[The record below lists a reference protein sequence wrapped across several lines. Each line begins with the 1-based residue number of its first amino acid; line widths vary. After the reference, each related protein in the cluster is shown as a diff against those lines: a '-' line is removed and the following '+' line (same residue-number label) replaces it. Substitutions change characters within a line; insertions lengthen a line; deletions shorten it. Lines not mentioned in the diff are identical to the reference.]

1 MFKSVWNI
9 QCLYTVPKRYNRDI
23 LACVYSLIMYNC
35 LICLWNIFRLY
46 DLSQVYFSTSCFLIY
61 QSLPQ
66 WDSKSKL
73 ARSNTCTFSLFFL
86 PVSRFLFESG
96 MHDLSVFYV
105 FFHKVITLK
114 VSPRIRSL
122 LLIPFVKLPSFF
134 LSFFLFYLF
143 VYTFV
148 TSSQSVETTNCH
160 CSIRRD
166 LTSNV
171 FSLTFLHFYS
181 SFLQIAK
188 ALLLTA
194 SNTRK
199 KKRTHYI
206 LNNET
211 WWLFDGW
218 QFN

>member
-1 MFKSVWNI
+1 MKYIPSLRSFTSVFFNELLFNISKSTTMRFEVKTRSIEHMHIFFVFSSSFPFSFWI
-9 QCLYTVPKRYNRDI
+9 WD
-23 LACVYSLIMYNC
+23 AWSLRFLC
-35 LICLWNIFRLY
+35 FF
-46 DLSQVYFSTSCFLIY
+46 SQSHYA
-61 QSLPQ
+61 QSL
-66 WDSKSKL
+66 S
-73 ARSNTCTFSLFFL
+73 SNSFSS
-86 PVSRFLFESG
+86 PHS
-96 MHDLSVFYV
+96 YCN
-105 FFHKVITLK
+105 ITL
-114 VSPRIRSL
+114 V
-122 LLIPFVKLPSFF
+122 

-194 SNTRK
+194 SNTRE

>member
-86 PVSRFLFESG
+86 PVSRFLFGSG

-122 LLIPFVKLPSFF
+122 LLIRIVILPLFF
-134 LSFFLFYLF
+134 LSFFFICLFTRSSLRHR
-143 VYTFV
+143 VLKRQTATV
-148 TSSQSVETTNCH
+148 RLGEIWLRTSF
-160 CSIRRD
+160 
-166 LTSNV
+166 L
-171 FSLTFLHFYS
+171 LHFYIFIPPS
-181 SFLQIAK
+181 YK
-188 ALLLTA
+188 
-194 SNTRK
+194 
-199 KKRTHYI
+199 
-206 LNNET
+206 
-211 WWLFDGW
+211 
-218 QFN
+218 

>member
-105 FFHKVITLK
+105 FFSQSHYAQSLSSNSFSSPHSYCNITL
-114 VSPRIRSL
+114 V
-122 LLIPFVKLPSFF
+122 

-194 SNTRK
+194 SNTREK
-199 KKRTHYI
+199 KNTLYI
-206 LNNET
+206 K
-211 WWLFDGW
+211 
-218 QFN
+218 